1 MGTPIPTR
9 AEARRRRRLE
19 IAGLVQ
25 GVGFRPFVWRLAREA
40 GLAGFVTNTPLG
52 VTLEVEGPAAALDR
66 FRLRLLAETPPHASI
81 ETWSE
86 REIEPL
92 GETGFSIVASERAG
106 DPSSP
111 VLPDLAPCA
120 DCLRDVLLPGDRR
133 EGYPF
138 TNCTN
143 CGPRFSI
150 VRSLPYD
157 RANTTLASFPLCPA
171 CRAEY
176 EDPADRRFHA
186 QPTACPACG
195 PRASLLD
202 PDGRSLAAGEQ
213 ALREAA
219 AAVLAGR
226 VVAVKGLGGFH
237 LIVDATDEAA
247 VAALRLRKRREEKP
261 FALLVTD
268 LDAARSLV
276 ETSAETESL
285 LASPEGPIVLLPR
298 RPGAKVASG
307 VAPGNPRLG
316 VFLPPTPLHHL
327 LMREIA
333 RPVVATSGNLSD
345 EPICTDETEALGRL
359 RGIADL
365 FLVHD
370 RPIARHVDDSVAW
383 IVDGAPALLR
393 RARGFAPAP
402 VLLRDDLPPILA
414 VGAHLKNAVAV
425 ASGRRVFV
433 SQHVGD
439 LETEEAFGAFERV
452 VADFL
457 AFYRVRPAAIA
468 HDLHPDYLST
478 RWAIGAAETGPLAG
492 IPLSGVQ
499 HHHAHLAACL
509 AENGASEGPVLGVT
523 WDGTGYGDDGTIW
536 GGEFLLGDAAG
547 YRRAAHLLPFRL
559 PGGEAAVT
567 EPRRTALAL
576 LREAFGERTRE
587 VDDLEPLRAF
597 SVREREVLDRML
609 ERGTQSPVT
618 TSAGRLFDGIAAI
631 AGVRQVV
638 RHEGQ
643 AAMELE
649 WAADGA
655 VEDGYPL
662 PVAGGTDG
670 EPMTLDWRPLVRA
683 AVEDVRAG
691 SGPGRISTL
700 FHGALAAAIVE
711 VALRV
716 GVPRVAL
723 AGGCFQ
729 NRILTEEAATRLRGE
744 GFEVFLHRQV
754 PPNDGSICLGQV
766 AVAAARMRQGV

>member
-1 MGTPIPTR
+1 MGTPTPTR
-9 AEARRRRRLE
+9 VEPTRRRRFE

-25 GVGFRPFVWRLAREA
+25 GVGFRPFVWRLARET
-40 GLAGFVTNTPLG
+40 GLAGFVTNTPKG
-52 VTLEVEGPAAALDR
+52 VTVEIEGTAAALDR
-66 FRLRLLAETPPHASI
+66 FRMRLFAETPPHASI
-81 ETWSE
+81 ESWSE

-92 GETGFSIVASERAG
+92 GETGFSIVPSERAG
-106 DPSSP
+106 NPSSP
-111 VLPDLAPCA
+111 VLPDLVPCA

-150 VRSLPYD
+150 VRALPYD
-157 RANTTLASFPLCPA
+157 RANTTLASFPLCPS

-176 EDPADRRFHA
+176 ENPADRRFHA

-195 PRASLLD
+195 PRAFLLD
-202 PDGRSLAAGEQ
+202 PDGRSLAAGEE

-237 LIVDATDEAA
+237 LIVDAADEAA
-247 VAALRLRKRREEKP
+247 VGALRLRKRREEKP
-261 FALLVTD
+261 FALLVAD
-268 LDAARSLV
+268 LAGARSVV
-276 ETSAETESL
+276 ETSSETEAL

-298 RPGAKVASG
+298 RPGGPVAAG

-345 EPICTDETEALGRL
+345 EPICTDETEALVRL

-365 FLVHD
+365 FLVHN

-402 VLLRDDLPPILA
+402 VLLRDEVPPILA

-425 ASGRRVFV
+425 SSGRRVFV

-439 LETEEAFGAFERV
+439 LETEEAFAAFERV

-457 AFYRVRPAAIA
+457 SFYRVRPAAIA

-478 RWAIGAAETGPLAG
+478 RWAIGAAEAGLLAG
-492 IPLSGVQ
+492 VRLAGVQ

-509 AENGASEGPVLGVT
+509 AENGVTDRPVLGVT

-559 PGGEAAVT
+559 PGGEAAVK
-567 EPRRTALAL
+567 EPRRTAFAL
-576 LREAFGERTRE
+576 LREAFGNNAEE
-587 VDDLEPLRAF
+587 LADLEPVRSLSA
-597 SVREREVLDRML
+597 RERDVLDRML

-631 AGVRQVV
+631 AGLRQVV

-649 WAADGA
+649 WTADGQ
-655 VEDGYPL
+655 VGDGYPL

-670 EPMTLDWRPLVRA
+670 DPIVLDWRPLVRCVA
-683 AVEDVRAG
+683 ADVRAG
-691 SGPGRISTL
+691 GRPGPISTR
-700 FHGALAAAIVE
+700 FHGALVTGIVE
-711 VALRV
+711 VARRIAA
-716 GVPRVAL
+716 PRVAL

-729 NRILTEEAATRLRGE
+729 NRILTEEAARRLRGE

>member
-1 MGTPIPTR
+1 M
-9 AEARRRRRLE
+9 
-19 IAGLVQ
+19 
-25 GVGFRPFVWRLAREA
+25 WRLASET
-40 GLAGFVTNTPLG
+40 GLAGWVTNTPQG
-52 VTLEVEGPAAALDR
+52 VTVEVEGPAEALDR
-66 FRLRLLAETPPHASI
+66 FRLRLFAETPPHASI

-86 REIEPL
+86 SEIEPL

-106 DPSSP
+106 NPSSP

-150 VRSLPYD
+150 VRALPYD
-157 RANTTLASFPLCPA
+157 RTNTTMASFPLCPS

-195 PRASLLD
+195 PHASLLD
-202 PDGRSLAAGEQ
+202 PDGRPLAAGEE

-219 AAVLAGR
+219 AAVRAGK

-237 LIVDATDEAA
+237 LIVDAAHEAA
-247 VAALRLRKRREEKP
+247 VGALRLRKRREEKP
-261 FALLVTD
+261 FAVLVAD
-268 LDAARSLV
+268 LAAARALV
-276 ETSAETESL
+276 ETTAEAEAL
-285 LASPEGPIVLLPR
+285 LASPEGPIVLLAR
-298 RPGAKVASG
+298 RSGAGVAPA

-327 LMREIA
+327 LMREIG

-345 EPICTDETEALGRL
+345 EPICTDEREALRRL

-383 IVDGAPALLR
+383 IVEGAPALLR
-393 RARGFAPAP
+393 RARGYAPSP
-402 VLLRDDLPPILA
+402 VLLRDEVPPILA

-425 ASGRRVFV
+425 SSGRRVFV

-439 LETEEAFGAFERV
+439 LESEEAYAAFERV

-457 AFYRVRPAAIA
+457 SFYRVRPAAIA

-478 RWAIGAAETGPLAG
+478 RWAREASDRGALRGTAL
-492 IPLSGVQ
+492 LGVQ

-509 AENGASEGPVLGVT
+509 AENGVSEHAVLGVT
-523 WDGTGYGDDGTIW
+523 WDGTGTGEDGTIW
-536 GGEFLLGDAAG
+536 GGEFLLGNAAG
-547 YRRAAHLLPFRL
+547 YRRAAHIFPFRL
-559 PGGEAAVT
+559 PGGEAAVR

-576 LREAFGERTRE
+576 LNETFGTHAREIE
-587 VDDLEPLRAF
+587 DLEPLRAF
-597 SVREREVLDRML
+597 SARERVVLERML

-631 AGVRQVV
+631 AGLRQVA

-649 WAADGA
+649 WAADGR

-662 PVAGGTDG
+662 PVTAGTDRNSFV
-670 EPMTLDWRPLVRA
+670 LDWRPLVRA
-683 AVEDVRAG
+683 TVEDVRAG
-691 SGPGRISTL
+691 KDPGRISAR
-700 FHGALAAAIVE
+700 FHGALVAAILE
-711 VALRV
+711 VARRV

-729 NRILTEEAATRLRGE
+729 NRILTEESARRLRGE